1 MLKIGLTG
9 GIGSGKSE
17 VSKFL
22 QNWGAYIFDADKEA
36 KIIINNNHDA
46 QKEIIK
52 EFGSDVLDH
61 NQNISN
67 QKLARIA
74 FQDEFH
80 QLALNSIIHP
90 YIFKKID
97 RSFEKINFNDNHNC
111 FVLDAALIYESGA
124 DTHMDYVV
132 LVTSLMK
139 YRTERVMSRNNITRD
154 DFLKRNS
161 LQWTDENKKNM
172 TDYIIQNNSD
182 LKSLEKEAKKIF
194 DSIL

>member
-1 MLKIGLTG
+1 
-9 GIGSGKSE
+9 
-17 VSKFL
+17 
-22 QNWGAYIFDADKEA
+22 
-36 KIIINNNHDA
+36 
-46 QKEIIK
+46 
-52 EFGSDVLDH
+52 
-61 NQNISN
+61 
-67 QKLARIA
+67 
-74 FQDEFH
+74 
-80 QLALNSIIHP
+80 
-90 YIFKKID
+90 
-97 RSFEKINFNDNHNC
+97 
-111 FVLDAALIYESGA
+111 
-124 DTHMDYVV
+124 MDYVV